1 LSTKPKLSK
10 RLQCIVDMMPP
21 LDVVADIGCDHGY
34 VPISLVLSSKAK
46 IAYGIDNKVE
56 PLKVAKK
63 NVQLFKCEE
72 YVILLNNP
80 LKQPIQ
86 LLDGCIIAGVG
97 KDSAVSILQEFSPY
111 FHDQTLLSI
120 QVNAQIIEMR
130 QFMKQ
135 FGYRLINEK
144 VVFDKMHYVVMQYQK
159 GVDHAEG
166 VELWIGPHLLKHVD
180 ENKDYFME
188 LKHTAVH
195 FRSIAQDASKQTMYA
210 MIDDY
215 LQGIL

>member
-1 LSTKPKLSK
+1 MSTKPKLSK
-10 RLQCIVDMMPP
+10 RLQCLVDMMPP

-63 NVQLFKCEE
+63 NVHLFGCEE
-72 YVILLNNP
+72 NVILLNNP
-80 LKQPIQ
+80 LKQPIK

-97 KDSAVSILQEFSPY
+97 KESAVSIFHEFSPY
-111 FHDQTLLSI
+111 FHEKTLLSI

-135 FGYRLINEK
+135 QGYRLINEK
-144 VVFDKMHYVVMQYQK
+144 VVFDKMHYVILHYQK
-159 GVDHAEG
+159 GIEQADG
-166 VELWIGPHLLKHVD
+166 VELWIGPHLLQQVSEH
-180 ENKDYFME
+180 KDYLIE
-188 LKHTAVH
+188 LKKTAEH
-195 FRSIAQDASKQTMYA
+195 FRSIAQDVSKQTVYA